1 VIFFTDENFIHKAA
15 LMLMAF
21 DDRHEVRPFLNYFR
35 RSTPDEQWIPQVG
48 GWNPRPVI
56 VGGDGR
62 ILTNRVQRQLLRESQ
77 CIYVHLA
84 SGWTNTPWET
94 YAWKL
99 IKYWPRVLKETFAAR
114 PQTVLILR
122 TTGVIDRVNLA
133 G

>member
-15 LMLMAF
+15 QMLKAF
-21 DDRHEVRPFLNYFR
+21 DDRHEVRPFMDCFAR
-35 RSTPDEQWIPQVG
+35 ATPDEVWIPQVG
-48 GWNPRPVI
+48 AWDPKPVI

-62 ILTNRVQRQLLRESQ
+62 ILTNRVQRQLLRESG

-99 IKYWPRVLKETFAAR
+99 IKYWPVVLKRTIAAR
-114 PQTVLILR
+114 HQTVLVLR
-122 TTGVIDRVNLA
+122 TTGVIDRINLA